1 MLRKRTRTRTRTIWQ
16 KVKDKYFERNRTKAG
31 ISKGKRKGV
40 GRRRKN
46 MTQFYSEVMTEST
59 TRHL

>member
-1 MLRKRTRTRTRTIWQ
+1 MRQ
-16 KVKDKYFERNRTKAG
+16 KVKDKYFERNGTKAG

-40 GRRRKN
+40 GTRRKN
-46 MTQFYSEVMTEST
+46 MTQFYSEVTAAST